1 LLFPNKLP
9 SADLANV
16 SKREPSPLR
25 NDERVAQSM
34 SPPVNERV
42 PNQNESAPATLAEP
56 GEGGWVGRNQR
67 GNQQMDD
74 KPSNWEQRAQLKP
87 HRAPPARA
95 GRRRHKA
102 HLHRPPIAVH
112 LLDHC
117 FPPCAAVLTARP
129 RRPHLFRAKH
139 MSANAVGR
147 RQLCR
152 LWRPSRRRRLR
163 LRFALRAA
171 PLKGQH
177 KYRTY

>member
-1 LLFPNKLP
+1 MLFPNKLP

-112 LLDHC
+112 LVIVDTDAREAASPALLDLLGQSLQH
-117 FPPCAAVLTARP
+117 
-129 RRPHLFRAKH
+129 
-139 MSANAVGR
+139 VGCTS
-147 RQLCR
+147 Q
-152 LWRPSRRRRLR
+152 
-163 LRFALRAA
+163 
-171 PLKGQH
+171 
-177 KYRTY
+177 